1 MHFYN
6 PSPLS
11 LGYIPRGSYRP
22 ALVPTYLDVEPSSDF
37 TFEGLDYPALPH
49 TFSPRL
55 DAETRYRRALH
66 ELQAAE
72 EEFDAHLTL
81 KRAQQAAVLR
91 EQAVRRDRA
100 LAVQAE
106 AERIKRARAL
116 QAKLAEE
123 YELHQR
129 THQSQAARDFARR
142 QKHAL
147 LSGLIDANPRDP
159 FASESPCVVARKRPT
174 HCPCEPVRRPMFHD
188 NEDATLDDL
197 LKLFSGTRPRSNGP
211 LQRFG
216 PPAAS
221 QPRSA
226 EPQPAEKQ
234 DEGADALSAILEFI
248 RGLAGHT
255 KDTAEGSEAI
265 SKVRLFVRS
274 VDFSGLILVSQPSPV
289 PQSQSAPAD
298 AKGKGKASAKA
309 ERAEPAAGHTF
320 LRSLFGGLAQGP
332 SDQELKDIELAIKLS
347 LEDRNAT
354 DVKKASAAKAVRSN
368 SGASSSRVGS
378 YFGSNVSQTTDARA
392 QVKLDG
398 AVPPSDT
405 PSATSDTT
413 SVTAKPIPSPV
424 PQAVSP
430 LTAIRAVRNQLST
443 LESTFKFPAVLDFE
457 QSVLAVS
464 PNNAPLRTYENA
476 LNGLLEHLD
485 AIESD
490 GDEEVRNARRDVV
503 REVEKALE
511 DLELKINSH
520 APTLQVSKDV
530 EVKGYSV
537 ETEDSEASVGKEVP
551 VEATSAAE
559 GPKIT
564 VPGPSAA
571 VSPVDVDV
579 DFTISAE
586 YLPPLPVVE
595 SSEPAIA
602 EPGNNTVEQNALD
615 LSSLDADESA
625 PALEDSSESVAT
637 LTAVPASEPSEVYV
651 PASPG
656 RETFLA
662 TMSHDQFTFPPKPS
676 YSDVGA
682 SPAGLQDAVLVD
694 SSEEG
699 ESVKSGEDGWSEVDA

>member
-234 DEGADALSAILEFI
+234 DEGADALNAILEFI

-265 SKVRLFVRS
+265 SK
-274 VDFSGLILVSQPSPV
+274 PSPV

-368 SGASSSRVGS
+368 SGASSSR
-378 YFGSNVSQTTDARA
+378 
-392 QVKLDG
+392 VKLDG

-537 ETEDSEASVGKEVP
+537 ETEDSEASAGKEVP

-602 EPGNNTVEQNALD
+602 EPGNNTVEQNASD

>member
-265 SKVRLFVRS
+265 SK
-274 VDFSGLILVSQPSPV
+274 PSPV

-368 SGASSSRVGS
+368 SGASSSR
-378 YFGSNVSQTTDARA
+378 
-392 QVKLDG
+392 VKLDG